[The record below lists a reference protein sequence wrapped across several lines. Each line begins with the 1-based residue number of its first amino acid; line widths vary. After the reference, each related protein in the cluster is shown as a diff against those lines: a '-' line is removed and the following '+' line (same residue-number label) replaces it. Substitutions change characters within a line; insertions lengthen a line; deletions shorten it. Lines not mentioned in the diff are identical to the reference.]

1 MGTSEVGGRSSAMRS
16 VVLVHG
22 AWHRASCWDRV
33 VAGLRER
40 GVAAHAI
47 DLPFQGLAADAAA
60 ARAAI
65 LAAGEG
71 AIAVGH
77 SYGGIV
83 ISTAASGLPSVGHL
97 VYLCALM
104 LAEDDDLGAL
114 LSEHPM
120 PLLGYLRVEGE
131 LTSIDPTG
139 AVEVF
144 YGDCAPADATAAV
157 AQLRSMPMPAADVPV
172 RPAWRDVTST
182 YVVCTDDA
190 AIVPPLQRSM
200 SRHASRVVEWPTSHS
215 PFFSEPHRIVELIS
229 GLAGA

>member
-1 MGTSEVGGRSSAMRS
+1 MIGGRSDVARS

-22 AWHRASCWDRV
+22 AWHRASCWDKV
-33 VAGLRER
+33 TAGLRER
-40 GVAAHAI
+40 GVPANAV

-65 LAAGEG
+65 VAAGEG

-83 ISTAASGLPSVGHL
+83 ISTAASGLTNVGHL

-120 PLLGYLRVEGE
+120 PLLASLRVEGE
-131 LTSIDPTG
+131 LTSIDPQG

-144 YGDCAPADATAAV
+144 YGDCTAADTEAAV

-190 AIVPPLQRSM
+190 AIVPPMQRSM

-215 PFFSEPHRIVELIS
+215 PFFSEPYRIVDLVAR
-229 GLAGA
+229 LAGV